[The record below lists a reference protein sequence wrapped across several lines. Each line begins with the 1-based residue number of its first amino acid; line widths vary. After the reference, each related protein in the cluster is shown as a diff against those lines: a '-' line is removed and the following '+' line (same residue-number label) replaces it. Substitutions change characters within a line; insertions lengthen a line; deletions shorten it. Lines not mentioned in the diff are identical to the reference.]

1 LQLRNYVKAGHG
13 LKFYGLA
20 DCMIPLL

>member
-20 DCMIPLL
+20 DCMIPLP